1 MMRNI
6 IFLSYTLS
14 SFHFFPTAS
23 WNLVSSTLVRLMMD
37 NLAPEKEDKWKGPK
51 KYKQIRLLLKVIHEL
66 DFLKIQNL
74 CLWKNHVLWKAGA
87 EINFRRKL
95 FSEKI
100 NLGRRLISGGNQL
113 WAEKSFC
120 RKRVSAGEDFC
131 RKRVS
136 VGKE

>member
-1 MMRNI
+1 MKRTKEIQTNQ
-6 IFLSYTLS
+6 
-14 SFHFFPTAS
+14 TAS
-23 WNLVSSTLVRLMMD
+23 QGYSWTWLFKDSKPMSMIV
-37 NLAPEKEDKWKGPK
+37 
-51 KYKQIRLLLKVIHEL
+51 
-66 DFLKIQNL
+66 KI
-74 CLWKNHVLWKAGA
+74 LWKAGA